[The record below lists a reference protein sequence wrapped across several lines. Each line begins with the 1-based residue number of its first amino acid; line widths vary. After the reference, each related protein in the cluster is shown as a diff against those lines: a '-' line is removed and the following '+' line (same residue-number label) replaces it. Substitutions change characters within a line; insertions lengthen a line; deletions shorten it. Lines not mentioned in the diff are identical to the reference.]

1 MGPDTLTETL
11 KYNIRSLKVRTHTC
25 LRHGDMRVLSIDV
38 GYSSLG
44 FVYAHVRDFVL
55 ASVEI
60 AHKIDLRDVPCVP
73 SRDDCHLP
81 HSANVVDRVSHLI
94 VFYQRYF
101 DAADLILIEAQPL
114 GGIRD
119 VQALLYDRF
128 REKTQLV
135 SPNAVH
141 KHFDLPAGEYD
152 QRKEL
157 VVEIATPYLTHLQ
170 TFRRL
175 NRKHDVSDAVC
186 LILFVMHQRRTRAV
200 ADRCQEA
207 KRVRAEKNR
216 ATNCFEQFRF
226 VK

>member
-1 MGPDTLTETL
+1 MQH
-11 KYNIRSLKVRTHTC
+11 V
-25 LRHGDMRVLSIDV
+25 VSIDV

-44 FVYAHVRDFVL
+44 LIYAHIYDFDL
-55 ASVEI
+55 KYVEV
-60 AHKIDLRDVPCVP
+60 AQKIDLRDIPCVP
-73 SRDDCHLP
+73 SRDDCCLA

-94 VFYQRYF
+94 AFYQRYF

-128 REKTQLV
+128 RDKTQLV

-141 KHFDLPAGEYD
+141 KHFGLPAGEYD

-157 VVEIATPYLTHLQ
+157 VVNIATPYLAHLQ

-186 LILFVMHQRRTRAV
+186 LILFVMHQKKAQMM
-200 ADRCQEA
+200 AARCEDA
-207 KRVRAEKNR
+207 KRARAEKNR
-216 ATNCFEQFRF
+216 STNCFEQFRCS
-226 VK
+226 KPAKRGTYANL